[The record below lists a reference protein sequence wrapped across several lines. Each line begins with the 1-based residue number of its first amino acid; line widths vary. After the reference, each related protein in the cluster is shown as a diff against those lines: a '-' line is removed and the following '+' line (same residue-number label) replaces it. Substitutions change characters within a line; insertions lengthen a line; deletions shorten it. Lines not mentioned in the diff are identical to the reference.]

1 MDTAAMMSQVQ
12 SVAPSPYQEEAGAE
26 SWTVRNTEADT
37 AQHVTTLNM
46 TLHTTHNKQ
55 YTLHN
60 MTQHVTL
67 VTVVTVPT
75 SSPAVAATVSCA
87 ALAPGLG
94 GVEAAEADQPQPQ
107 RGLGSRHGEVRC
119 PAGDHCSLSQP
130 RHRTRSGQRR
140 IRLCSAASPRWRSP
154 EAAAAT
160 QTGRGEAG
168 RLGPCLH

>member
-1 MDTAAMMSQVQ
+1 MVDTAAMMSQVQ

-26 SWTVRNTEADT
+26 SWTVRNTEAGT

-46 TLHTTHNKQ
+46 TLHTTNNTLYTTCHN
-55 YTLHN
+55 
-60 MTQHVTL
+60 TQH

-107 RGLGSRHGEVRC
+107 RGLGARHSEVRC

-154 EAAAAT
+154 EAAAT